1 MSNKNQFV
9 LPIFDEPDK
18 KEPLPQG
25 IDAVVHALRNAGAPL
40 EVALCSGGFT
50 MSDYSEWL
58 DDESK
63 QELVATIK
71 KAEADFCIRA
81 LKQVVNSADMGDTKS
96 AQWLLERRFP
106 NMFGRPNK
114 VSTSQVIDKESAIE
128 VESIGTDL
136 LSEIT
141 EEDFRLMAVEV
152 LRRKMTTH
160 ETVSDSD

>member
-1 MSNKNQFV
+1 MSADNQFV
-9 LPIFDEPDK
+9 LPIFDEPKRQD
-18 KEPLPQG
+18 PLPQG

-50 MSDYSEWL
+50 MDDFNDWQ

-63 QELVATIK
+63 QELVLTIR

-106 NMFGRPNK
+106 SMFGRPTNK
-114 VSTSQVIDKESAIE
+114 VSSQIIDKESVIE
-128 VESIGTDL
+128 VENVGADL

-152 LRRKMTTH
+152 LKRKMTTH
-160 ETVSDSD
+160 ETISDTD

>member
-1 MSNKNQFV
+1 MSDKKQFV
-9 LPIFDEPDK
+9 LPIFDEPK
-18 KEPLPQG
+18 ETEPLPQG
-25 IDAVVHALRNAGAPL
+25 IDAVVLALRHAGAPL
-40 EVALCSGGFT
+40 EVALCSGGF
-50 MSDYSEWL
+50 SLDDYNEWL

-63 QELVATIK
+63 QELVLTIK

-114 VSTSQVIDKESAIE
+114 VSTSQVTDRESAIE
-128 VESIGTDL
+128 VENIGTDL

-160 ETVSDSD
+160 EIISDTD